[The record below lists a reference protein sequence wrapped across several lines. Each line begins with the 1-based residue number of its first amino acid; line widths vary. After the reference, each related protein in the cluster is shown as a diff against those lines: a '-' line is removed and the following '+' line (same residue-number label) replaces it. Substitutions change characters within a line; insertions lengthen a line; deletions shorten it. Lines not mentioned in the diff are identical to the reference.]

1 MKNFKWPLMKDNI
14 TLSDRLCLSSFSL
27 FSKKYTNGEKVRKFE
42 KKWNDWLGS
51 KYSLYVSSG
60 STANYLLLA
69 AVKEMYNL
77 NDGDKVLVP
86 SCTWATN
93 IGPVIQLGFTPI
105 FCDINL
111 DNFSFCEQD
120 LEYIAKIHPDIK
132 LIFVTHLIGFSANNE
147 RYKNLFPN
155 ALILDDVCESHG
167 CKSSDGSKR
176 GSDSLGATFS
186 FYFGHHISTIEGGM
200 ISTNNYELYDLMKM
214 KRSHGLA
221 RESTRYAEYVKQYP
235 DISNQFL
242 FITDGYNFRNH
253 EICAVLGLSQLER
266 LDKYI
271 QIRNRN
277 YIKFIELIKQYSDM
291 FIVPKYYTTCSN
303 FCFPLICKTKKI
315 ANELKKEFDRIG
327 IEHRPII
334 SGNLLRQPF
343 LKDYTITTNKE
354 SLTVDF
360 LHNNGIYLG
369 NNQFIG
375 TKELKL
381 LESVFVQNS
390 GKYDIILDNWKKI

>member
-1 MKNFKWPLMKDNI
+1 MKNNI
-14 TLSDRLCLSSFSL
+14 TLSDRLKLAKFVLTSDRF
-27 FSKKYTNGEKVRKFE
+27 TNGKKVREFE
-42 KKWNDWLGS
+42 SKWNDWLGS

-60 STANYLLLA
+60 STANYLLLS
-69 AVKEMYNL
+69 AVKELYGL
-77 NDGDKVLVP
+77 KDGDKVLVP
-86 SCTWATN
+86 ACTWVTN
-93 IGPVIQLGFTPI
+93 VGPVIQLGFTPI

-120 LEYIAKIHPDIK
+120 LEYISKIHSDIK
-132 LIFVTHLIGFSANNE
+132 LIFVTHLIGFSANVE
-147 RYKNLFPN
+147 RYKELFPN
-155 ALILDDVCESHG
+155 ALILDDICESHG
-167 CKSSDGSKR
+167 CKSTDGSKR

-253 EICAVLGLSQLER
+253 EICAVLGLSQLKR
-266 LDKYI
+266 LDRYI
-271 QIRNRN
+271 QKRNEN
-277 YIKFIELIKQYSDM
+277 YKKFVDLISKYS
-291 FIVPKYYTTCSN
+291 FNFYIPVVPKTCSN
-303 FCFPLICKTKKI
+303 FCFPLVCKT
-315 ANELKKEFDRIG
+315 AELSDRLKVIFDEIG

-334 SGNLLRQPF
+334 SGNLLKQPF
-343 LKDYTITTNKE
+343 LSGYNITTQKDN
-354 SLTVDF
+354 LNVDYI
-360 LHNNGIYLG
+360 HNNGIYLG

-375 TKELKL
+375 DKELNLLKSILEKL
-381 LESVFVQNS
+381 
-390 GKYDIILDNWKKI
+390 